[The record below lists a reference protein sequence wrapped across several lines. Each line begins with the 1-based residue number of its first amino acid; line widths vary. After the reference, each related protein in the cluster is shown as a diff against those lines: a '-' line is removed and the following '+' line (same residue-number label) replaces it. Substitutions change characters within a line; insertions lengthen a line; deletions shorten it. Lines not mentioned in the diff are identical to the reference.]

1 MSSIV
6 HDKSLFSCCFRNS
19 QSLTS
24 DNLIVV
30 SFSVIP
36 WVHPLWSS
44 LGFLNLKVHF
54 LPQIWGIFGHYF
66 FTHSAPFPLSSL
78 ISLLEFLHSHSF
90 FLLFFWLGYFKWP
103 VFKFDVF
110 FLLLKSDI
118 EFLSWT
124 FQLLYSSVPNCVQLF
139 LKFSVSVGFLILSM
153 PHFPRACRASLWWIF
168 WIVR

>member
-44 LGFLNLKVHF
+44 FGFLNLKVHF
-54 LPQIWGIFGHYF
+54 LPQIWGIFGRYF
-66 FTHSAPFPLSSL
+66 FKHSAPFPLSSL

-90 FLLFFWLGYFKWP
+90 FLLFFWLGYFKRP

-110 FLLLKSDI
+110 F
-118 EFLSWT
+118 FCLSVILNSSHELFSYYILQ
-124 FQLLYSSVPNCVQLF
+124 FQNVLLF
-139 LKFSVSVGFLILSM
+139 LKFSVSVGFLILFM
-153 PHFPRACRASLWWIF
+153 PHFLEPVEHLYDGYF
-168 WIVR
+168 ELFVR